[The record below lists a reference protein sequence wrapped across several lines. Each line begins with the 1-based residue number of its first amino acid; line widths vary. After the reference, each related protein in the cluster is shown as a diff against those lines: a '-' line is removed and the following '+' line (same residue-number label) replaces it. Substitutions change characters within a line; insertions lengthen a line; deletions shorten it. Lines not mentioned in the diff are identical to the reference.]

1 MSLQTPSIWPA
12 PAKINLFLHVTG
24 RRADG
29 YHELETVFQFIDLI
43 DEITIEVLP
52 DSVIERPIGLAGVNP
67 EEDLVVR
74 AARLLQ
80 RHCGIEQGAR
90 ISVAKRIPAGG
101 GLGGGSSDAAT
112 VLVALNQLWS
122 AGLSQE
128 ELTILGLQLGADV
141 PIFIHGRAAW
151 AEGVG
156 EQLLEVDPPELF
168 YLLVDPAVSI
178 STADIF
184 QAEELT
190 RNTPK
195 AKIRGFLP
203 VGGRNDCEPVV
214 IARYPAVKDA
224 LQWLSQLG
232 EARMTGTGSCL
243 FVSLDDQEAAEQAR
257 EQLPSQWRGFVVR
270 GVNRSPLIEKE
281 YSGVV

>member
-1 MSLQTPSIWPA
+1 MSAHLPLVWPA

-29 YHELETVFQFIDLI
+29 YHELETVFQFVDLV
-43 DEITIEVLP
+43 DQLTIEVLP
-52 DSVIERPIGLAGVNP
+52 EGAIERPQGLAGVAA
-67 EEDLVVR
+67 EDDLVVR

-80 RHCGIEQGAR
+80 QHCGVEQGAR
-90 ISVAKRIPAGG
+90 ISVEKRIPAGG

-122 AGLSQE
+122 TGLERE
-128 ELTILGLQLGADV
+128 ELAALGLQLGADV
-141 PIFIHGRAAW
+141 PIFIHGYAAW

-156 EQLLEVDPPELF
+156 EQLVEVKPPEPF
-168 YLLVDPAVSI
+168 YLLVDPVVAI
-178 STADIF
+178 ATADIF

-203 VGGRNDCEPVV
+203 EGGRNDCEPVV
-214 IARYPAVKDA
+214 VARYPAVRDA
-224 LQWLSQLG
+224 LQWLSRFG
-232 EARMTGTGSCL
+232 EVRMTGTGSCL
-243 FVSLDDQEAAEQAR
+243 FVPFDQRESAEQAR
-257 EQLPSQWRGFVVR
+257 EQLPSQWRGFVVK
-270 GVNRSPLIEKE
+270 GMNRSPLIEKE

>member
-1 MSLQTPSIWPA
+1 MSAHLPSIWPA

-29 YHELETVFQFIDLI
+29 YHELETVFQFIDLM
-43 DEITIEVLP
+43 DQLTIEVLP
-52 DSVIERPIGLAGVNP
+52 GTAIERPLGMEGVAA
-67 EEDLVVR
+67 EDDLVVR

-80 RHCGIEQGAR
+80 QHCGVEQGAR
-90 ISVAKRIPAGG
+90 ISVEKRIPAGG

-122 AGLSQE
+122 TGLE
-128 ELTILGLQLGADV
+128 REALAALGLQLGADV
-141 PIFIHGRAAW
+141 PIFIHGHAAW

-156 EQLLEVDPPELF
+156 EQLVEVDPPEHF
-168 YLLVDPAVSI
+168 YLLVDPVVAI
-178 STADIF
+178 ATADIF

-203 VGGRNDCEPVV
+203 EGGRNDCEPVV
-214 IARYPAVKDA
+214 VARYPAVRDA
-224 LQWLSQLG
+224 LQWLSRFG

-243 FVSLDDQEAAEQAR
+243 FVALDDRVLAEQAQQ
-257 EQLPSQWRGFVVR
+257 QLPAQWRGFVVR
-270 GVNRSPLIEKE
+270 GMNRSTLIEKE